1 MSVVSTAHG
10 PPIDSGPAGRRWP
23 LVAVDRNSLDRLDPD
38 AVAAADVILDPVATP
53 AIATIGS
60 PRRATTIVDGR
71 SVMLID
77 VRSTGALD
85 DDLRLADLAATVL
98 GLPDPPEVV
107 LLSDD
112 PLTARA
118 AVDLLEALRCHRTNP
133 DHLPPAE
140 RRAPQ

>member
-1 MSVVSTAHG
+1 MSVVSAAHE
-10 PPIDSGPAGRRWP
+10 PPVDSGPAGRRWP

-53 AIATIGS
+53 ATATIES

-71 SVMLID
+71 SVVLID

-112 PLTARA
+112 PLNARA
-118 AVDLLEALRCHRTNP
+118 AVDLLEALRHHRTTP
-133 DHLPPAE
+133 GHPPPAE